1 MPLPASPHFMLRKLA
16 EGVHVAFATETA
28 AATCNAGIVDLGDR
42 TLVFDTFLT
51 PKAGSDLR
59 RAAETLTGH
68 PVAYVVTSHYHN
80 DHIRGTQEFP
90 DAVVISTDRTRNLI
104 ATKEV
109 EEIRSDAA
117 VAPQRLLE
125 WQEQLRA
132 AVDPVEQRQLRYW
145 VEYARVIVESLPS
158 LRLVLPQ
165 LTFERR
171 LVIRG
176 PARRVEL
183 VTLAGH
189 TPDDVIMLLP
199 QDGIAFLADLLFV
212 GFHPYLIDGN
222 PDDWLQ
228 SLNTIERQDVATLVP
243 GHGPLGTM
251 DDVRRLRDYIAAVD
265 ELAQDLA
272 RRGAVPDAS
281 LPVPE
286 AFRSWGFGKFFP
298 ANVKFVWE
306 RLTAG
311 GH

>member
-1 MPLPASPHFMLRKLA
+1 MSLPASPHFMLRKLA
-16 EGVHVAFATETA
+16 EGVHVAFATETG

-59 RAAETLTGH
+59 RAAETLTGR
-68 PVAYVVTSHYHN
+68 PVAYVVNSHYHN

-90 DAVVISTDRTRNLI
+90 GAVVISTDRTRNLI

-109 EEIRSDAA
+109 EEIRSDADG
-117 VAPQRLLE
+117 APQRLLE
-125 WQEQLRA
+125 WQDQLRA
-132 AVDPVEQRQLRYW
+132 AVDPEEQRQLRFW
-145 VEYARVIVESLPS
+145 IDYARVIIESLPS

-176 PARRVEL
+176 PARRVDL
-183 VTLAGH
+183 VALAGH

-199 QDGIAFLADLLFV
+199 QDGIAFLGDLLFV
-212 GFHPYLIDGN
+212 GFHPYLSDGN

-228 SLNTIERQDVATLVP
+228 SLDAIERQDVTTLVP
-243 GHGPLGTM
+243 GHGSLGTM
-251 DDVRRLRDYIAAVD
+251 GDVRRLRDYIAAVD
-265 ELAQDLA
+265 ETAQDLA
-272 RRGAVPDAS
+272 RRGAVPDAN

-286 AFRSWGFGKFFP
+286 AFRSWGYGKFFP
-298 ANVKFVWE
+298 TNVKFVWE

-311 GH
+311 GR

>member
-1 MPLPASPHFMLRKLA
+1 M
-16 EGVHVAFATETA
+16 AFATETA
-28 AATCNAGIVDLGDR
+28 AATCNTGIVDLGDR

-59 RAAETLTGH
+59 RAAEILTGR
-68 PVAYVVTSHYHN
+68 PVAYVVNSHYHN

-90 DAVVISTDRTRNLI
+90 GTVVISTDRTRNLI

-109 EEIRSDAA
+109 EEIRSDTDL
-117 VAPQRLLE
+117 APQRLLE

-132 AVDPVEQRQLRYW
+132 AVDPGEQRQLRYW

-165 LTFERR
+165 LTFERK

-183 VTLAGH
+183 VALAGH

-199 QDGIAFLADLLFV
+199 QDGIAFLGDLLFV
-212 GFHPYLIDGN
+212 GFHPSLIDGN

-228 SLNTIERQDVATLVP
+228 SLNTIERQDVTTLVP

-251 DDVRRLRDYIAAVD
+251 DDIGRMRDYIAAVD
-265 ELAQDLA
+265 ETAQDLA
-272 RRGAVPDAS
+272 RRGAVPDAT
-281 LPVPE
+281 LLVPE
-286 AFRSWGFGKFFP
+286 AFRSWGYGRFFP
-298 ANVKFVWE
+298 TNVKFVWE

-311 GH
+311 GR

>member
-1 MPLPASPHFMLRKLA
+1 M
-16 EGVHVAFATETA
+16 
-28 AATCNAGIVDLGDR
+28 
-42 TLVFDTFLT
+42 
-51 PKAGSDLR
+51 
-59 RAAETLTGH
+59 
-68 PVAYVVTSHYHN
+68 
-80 DHIRGTQEFP
+80 
-90 DAVVISTDRTRNLI
+90 
-104 ATKEV
+104 
-109 EEIRSDAA
+109 
-117 VAPQRLLE
+117 
-125 WQEQLRA
+125 
-132 AVDPVEQRQLRYW
+132 DPEEQRQLRYW

-183 VTLAGH
+183 VALAGH

-228 SLNTIERQDVATLVP
+228 SLNTIERQDVTTLVP

-251 DDVRRLRDYIAAVD
+251 DDIRRMRDYIAAVD

>member
-1 MPLPASPHFMLRKLA
+1 MPLPASPHFMLRKLS

-68 PVAYVVTSHYHN
+68 PVAYVVNSHYHN

-132 AVDPVEQRQLRYW
+132 AVDPEEQRQLRYW